1 MAEDEADGIT
11 DSTDMNL
18 SKLWDIVEYRRSG
31 VLQSMELQRV
41 GDNLATEQQPHSSE
55 NPES

>member
-18 SKLWDIVEYRRSG
+18 SKLWDIVEDRRSG
-31 VLQSMELQRV
+31 VLQSMGLQRV
-41 GDNLATEQQPHSSE
+41 GHNLATAQQQGASC
-55 NPES
+55 